1 MFELDMGLNNAAK
14 EIRYKDLLDRSH
26 SVAFKTVKDF

>member
-14 EIRYKDLLDRSH
+14 EIRHKDLLDRSH
-26 SVAFKTVKDF
+26 SSAFKTAKDF